1 MAQLTLAELQQAI
14 DDLVQK
20 TGKTG
25 INAFNITNLQIAEAT
40 LRGLQQEFRE
50 MSGDIS
56 FIRDTF
62 KETLDQLSRQNTYLS
77 AAKKSLRSI
86 SSISSQVVEHR
97 KGETTLTADQ
107 IKKLQHRGKLEF
119 EQLQVAIKR
128 GSLRGADIAEL
139 QNALNQQEAF
149 NKALENTAR
158 IEEKVNKDIGLA
170 GVGLKS
176 FANLMSQIGFG
187 DLSKPFSDAIGK
199 TKEARRQIEL
209 NNEAIE
215 RGAEEYS
222 KNKQELRQLSSLGR
236 PLTAMEKA
244 RKTFLQ
250 QQNREIQETK
260 KGLEAQ
266 SAELGT
272 QTSKYRNIASS
283 LKEQVT
289 LVNATD
295 FVLGKVVQAFFALNK
310 ASVDFQRLTGQNES
324 IQAGLNLRFATSVD
338 YLQTA
343 TELTQKLGVNANN
356 VFRSDTIAAAAEF
369 KNLLGLSGDEA
380 GNLATLAEAT
390 GTSLDKNTEQLVDQV
405 GVFNKSNRSAVSQGK
420 VLKDVA
426 NTSEAI
432 TVSLGAN
439 PAKLAAA
446 ASQAARL
453 GMQLKDVD
461 AIASSLLDFES
472 SIEAELEAQLLTG
485 KQINLAKAREYAL
498 TNQLDK
504 LGQEIFENTADIAEY
519 GQMNRIA
526 QEAYA
531 KSLGMTRDQ
540 LARTAYLRAL
550 EAGMTEDQAKAAA
563 NVSLEDMKRVEA
575 QESLNKSIE
584 KMAQALAGP
593 VDLLASML
601 GHTWAMYGVMTG
613 MVGIV
618 GVNLVNAFV
627 GVQGQISKAVKWMR
641 TLSLLSLRTAI
652 GNAWAAAFSSPAAL
666 ISGGVVGLAV
676 GAGLT
681 AAIMSSFNKG
691 DDIVSPGYGQRTL
704 FGPEGVIALNNK
716 DTVIAGTDL
725 FPEAKQ
731 SSLTTS
737 SGLSLEPLVA
747 EIRAMKDELKG
758 VLTAIRDKEGNVYLD
773 TDLVGKALVV
783 GSTSI

>member
-14 DDLVQK
+14 DELVQK

-97 KGETTLTADQ
+97 KGESTLTADQ

-119 EQLQVAIKR
+119 EQLRVAIER
-128 GSLRGADIAEL
+128 GRLRGADIAEL
-139 QNALNQQEAF
+139 QNALDQQEAF
-149 NKALENTAR
+149 NKSLENTLR

-176 FANLMSQIGFG
+176 LANLMSQIGFG
-187 DLSKPFSDAIGK
+187 DLSKPFSDAIEK

-209 NNEAIE
+209 NNEAIQQ
-215 RGAEEYS
+215 GAEEYRE
-222 KNKQELRQLSSLGR
+222 NQRELSRLSGPVSL
-236 PLTAMEKA
+236 LTAQERA
-244 RKTFLQ
+244 RRTFLE
-250 QQNREIQETK
+250 QQNREIQETRA
-260 KGLEAQ
+260 GLENQNQA
-266 SAELGT
+266 LGT
-272 QTSKYRNIASS
+272 QTSKYKNIAKS

-295 FVLGKVVQAFFALNK
+295 FILGKVVQAFFALNK

-324 IQAGLNLRFATSVD
+324 IQAGLNSRFATSVD

-380 GNLATLAEAT
+380 GNLAILAEAT
-390 GTSLDKNTEQLVDQV
+390 GTSLDKNAEQLVDQV
-405 GVFNKSNRSAVSQGK
+405 SAFNKSNRSAVSQGK

-461 AIASSLLDFES
+461 AIANSLLDFES

-485 KQINLAKAREYAL
+485 KEINLAKAREYAL

-504 LGQEIFENTADIAEY
+504 LGQEIFENTADIAEF

-601 GHTWAMYGVMTG
+601 GHTWAMYGAMG
-613 MVGIV
+613 LMVTVIGA
-618 GVNLVNAFV
+618 NLVNSI
-627 GVQGQISKAVKWMR
+627 GSAVKLMAG
-641 TLSLLSLRTAI
+641 LRLRAI
-652 GNAWAAAFSSPAAL
+652 GAAIASMWTSAFSGPQSIL
-666 ISGGVVGLAV
+666 TGGLAGAAI

-681 AAIMSSFNKG
+681 ALIMSSVKSAETA
-691 DDIVSPGYGQRTL
+691 DDMISPGYGQRTL
-704 FGPEGVIALNNK
+704 FGPEGAIALNNK
-716 DTVIAGTDL
+716 DTVIAGTEL
-725 FPEAKQ
+725 FPETKQ
-731 SSLTTS
+731 TALVNTPS
-737 SGLSLEPLVA
+737 LSLEPLVA

-758 VLTAIRDKEGNVYLD
+758 VLTSIRDREGNVYLD
-773 TDLVGKALVV
+773 TDLVGKALVI